1 MAAGRR
7 ATGRLLPAMAA
18 LAGLL
23 LLAACGPTDQPAPA
37 QASIASPAALT
48 SPLPAPP
55 VTLGGATGRA
65 FAGEPAFGL
74 PAANLA
80 PGDLRDFVAG
90 NRIFNT
96 DWRPLD
102 PARPEAPFSGL
113 GPYFEE
119 SSCTACHHRDGR
131 GDRET
136 LLLHLSIAGSPA
148 EAPHP
153 LFGTQLQR
161 KVLPGLEPLPY
172 PALVWQ
178 QSRASLAGGETVTL
192 EKPVWRWAGPP
203 PEMAVSARLAP
214 PMIGLGLLAAV
225 PENEIAALA
234 DADDKDGDGI
244 SGRMNRVTDSV
255 TGKESLGRFG
265 WKASVASLL
274 EQVMIATHRDF
285 GLTSAAFPA
294 PDCPGGER
302 QAACRAAAGSNPTEL
317 PARFADQLT
326 VYSHLLSVPERRG
339 GGDPQIARGFALFR
353 SLGCA
358 ACHQETLTT
367 GSSPFAELANQ
378 TIHPFTDLLLHD
390 MGDGLADGVPQG
402 GATGTEWR
410 TAPLWGLGLA
420 ETVASKPPVYLHDG
434 RARTLTEAILWHG
447 GEAQKA
453 RDGFAQLGAD
463 ERAAVL
469 TFLAA
474 L

>member
-1 MAAGRR
+1 MPRR
-7 ATGRLLPAMAA
+7 RLLPAAA

-23 LLAACGPTDQPAPA
+23 LLTACDPPGHSSPSAMAGATPAA
-37 QASIASPAALT
+37 QAF
-48 SPLPAPP
+48 APP
-55 VTLGGATGRA
+55 PVSLGGATGRA
-65 FAGEPAFGL
+65 FAGEAAFGL

-80 PGDLRDFVAG
+80 AGDLRDFVAG

-96 DWRPLD
+96 DWRPFD

-131 GDRET
+131 GDRAT
-136 LLLHLSIAGSPA
+136 LLLRLSIAGSPT

-153 LFGTQLQR
+153 LFATQLQR
-161 KVLPGLEPLPY
+161 KALPGLEPLPY
-172 PALVWQ
+172 PALTWQ
-178 QSRASLAGGETVTL
+178 QSSALLAGGETVTL
-192 EKPVWRWAGPP
+192 ENPVWRWAGPP
-203 PEMAVSARLAP
+203 PEMAIGARLAP

-225 PENEIAALA
+225 PENQIATLA
-234 DADDKDGDGI
+234 DPQDKDGDGI

-255 TGKESLGRFG
+255 TGKEGLGRFG
-265 WKASVASLL
+265 WKASVVSLL

-285 GLTSAAFPA
+285 GLTSAAFPT
-294 PDCPGGER
+294 PVCPGGDY
-302 QAACRAAAGSNPTEL
+302 QAACRAAAGNNPAEL
-317 PARFADQLT
+317 PVRFADQLT
-326 VYSHLLSVPERRG
+326 VYSHLLSVPDRRG
-339 GGDPQIARGFALFR
+339 DDDPQIAHGFALFR

-358 ACHQETLTT
+358 ACHRETLTT
-367 GSSPFAELANQ
+367 GSSPFTELANQ

-402 GATGTEWR
+402 EATGREWR

-434 RARTLTEAILWHG
+434 RARSLTEAILWHG

-453 RDGFAQLGAD
+453 RDGFAGLDAD
-463 ERAAVL
+463 ARAAVL
-469 TFLAA
+469 AFLGA